1 MQSINDRVINVPIA
15 DEDIIKTVTSLPRS
29 SSNDG
34 FLIVNLKRMK
44 CLKKNEKQEKVQID
58 QLFEALEYLRMH
70 HLDYK
75 DILPNE
81 VIREFMDDSNDES
94 EPMDIQTTDQGK

>member
-1 MQSINDRVINVPIA
+1 MPIA